1 MSEEY
6 FIIAVFCL
14 VDDLIKALKLPP
26 LRKRGFAPALSDS
39 EVITMEL
46 VGEFLGMHEDKGIWS
61 YFTRHWHPLFP
72 SMPHRTTFLRQA
84 ANLWSVKQAVQTL
97 LAQHLGAYGDNIH
110 IADGFP
116 LPICAFRRAPNSRL
130 FNGQAEYGHCASK
143 GQTYYGFQGLIS
155 ISFDGVITGLT
166 LTPANVDERDAL
178 WEVVECLKGLLIG
191 DKGFIRPILKQD
203 LAKIGIDLQTPLRKN
218 MRDSRPKSFVKL
230 LMSKRRLVETVI
242 GQLTE
247 RFEIEKTKAR
257 DLWHLTNRMT
267 RKILAHTV
275 GVFLNKMLGN
285 PPLQFALLLES

>member
-1 MSEEY
+1 
-6 FIIAVFCL
+6 
-14 VDDLIKALKLPP
+14 
-26 LRKRGFAPALSDS
+26 
-39 EVITMEL
+39 MEI
-46 VGEFLGMHEDKGIWS
+46 VGEFMGLHEDKGIWS
-61 YFTRHWHPLFP
+61 YFSRHWHPLFP
-72 SMPHRTTFLRQA
+72 KMPHRTTFLRQA
-84 ANLWSVKQAVQTL
+84 ANLWHVKQAVQTL
-97 LAQHLGAYGDNIH
+97 LAQRLDAYNDNIH

-130 FNGQAEYGHCASK
+130 FNGHAEYGHCASK
-143 GQTYYGFQGLIS
+143 GQTYYGFQGFIS
-155 ISFDGVITGLT
+155 INFDGVISGLT

-218 MRDSRPKSFVKL
+218 MKDSRPKSFVKQ

-267 RKILAHTV
+267 RKILAHTI